1 MKSTYNQHKIHSNS
15 ARPFPAVSPAVVRA
29 ALSEALAKA
38 EVAMLAVQGPKVPKG
53 SPGMTGGPGD
63 FTWEFYGI

>member
-1 MKSTYNQHKIHSNS
+1 M
-15 ARPFPAVSPAVVRA
+15 VRA

-53 SPGMTGGPGD
+53 SPGITGGPGD
-63 FTWEFYGI
+63 FTWEFYRI